1 MFKMLYCLLLFGLQA
16 FTFSPLAMAQHGG
29 HSHSGGTV
37 PSQPLEKSREMSTK
51 GTSAQFVTVQGL
63 RISLEVMEMGEHM
76 KHTARGASHSDADHA
91 RSHSLMV
98 NLQDLASK
106 EIISDARVA
115 YTLSAPSGKKETGK
129 LAWSGDH
136 YSAAADLKE
145 KGTYR
150 VRLAI
155 ESGGMER
162 QADFK
167 YRPK

>member
-1 MFKMLYCLLLFGLQA
+1 MFKMLYYFLLVGLPA
-16 FTFSPLAMAQHGG
+16 FTFSPVAMAQHGG
-29 HSHSGGTV
+29 HSHGGETV
-37 PSQPLEKSREMSTK
+37 PLQQPGKSHDMDMK
-51 GTSAQFVTVQGL
+51 GTSAQSVSVEGL
-63 RISLEVMEMGEHM
+63 RISLEVMDMGEHM

-98 NLQDLASK
+98 TLQDLASK
-106 EIISDARVA
+106 EIISDAKVA
-115 YTLSAPSGKKETGK
+115 YTISAPSGKKETGK

-136 YSAAADLKE
+136 YGAAADLKE

-162 QADFK
+162 QANFE
-167 YRPK
+167 YRAK